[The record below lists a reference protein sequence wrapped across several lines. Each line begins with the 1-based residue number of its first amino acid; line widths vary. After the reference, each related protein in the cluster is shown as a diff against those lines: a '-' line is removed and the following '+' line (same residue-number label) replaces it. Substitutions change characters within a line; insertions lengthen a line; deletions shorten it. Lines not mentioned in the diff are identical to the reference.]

1 MIDVDEQL
9 RLLELQLIERM
20 QKLLARLRHDL
31 QRWNE
36 SLNSEALLETNMLEA
51 KTYSDADIAQWAGS
65 QENGRILTQKQVL
78 DAIELQMSQ
87 ASREKTRILTSMKD
101 AVWASSNALRSAHQ
115 KRTSLLEDLKKPT
128 KPEEVIEVEAT
139 EI

>member
-9 RLLELQLIERM
+9 RLLDLQQIERM

-36 SLNSEALLETNMLEA
+36 SLNAEALLETNMLEA

-78 DAIELQMSQ
+78 TNGPQFQSQ
-87 ASREKTRILTSMKD
+87 IN
-101 AVWASSNALRSAHQ
+101 SSK
-115 KRTSLLEDLKKPT
+115 KRP
-128 KPEEVIEVEAT
+128 PIRP
-139 EI
+139 